1 MLTTPQKAE
10 LWPTLGPTKLPNFID
25 VAAAKALIRPTKQT
39 SESEYDDVDEIDGE
53 LAARAPEFKS
63 SFGTAIAEAMFNKSL
78 DAAIGASIGSSS
90 VGKKEK
96 EQENDSLFNWR
107 PFFQWQLNTL
117 LIKLIITSAFLMET

>member
-10 LWPTLGPTKLPNFID
+10 FWPTLGPTKLPNFID
-25 VAAAKALIRPTKQT
+25 VAATKTITRPAKQT

-78 DAAIGASIGSSS
+78 DAAIGASIGGSS
-90 VGKKEK
+90 VGKKK
-96 EQENDSLFNWR
+96 KNKKTILFSTGGRSFNG
-107 PFFQWQLNTL
+107 N
-117 LIKLIITSAFLMET
+117 